1 MNQRK
6 KNPTLWGT
14 SGSLNPGH
22 VTFVIPVK
30 TRKIVPFFN
39 PIKKTD
45 PTII

>member
-6 KNPTLWGT
+6 ENPTFVGK

-30 TRKIVPFFN
+30 TRKIDLFL
-39 PIKKTD
+39 
-45 PTII
+45 